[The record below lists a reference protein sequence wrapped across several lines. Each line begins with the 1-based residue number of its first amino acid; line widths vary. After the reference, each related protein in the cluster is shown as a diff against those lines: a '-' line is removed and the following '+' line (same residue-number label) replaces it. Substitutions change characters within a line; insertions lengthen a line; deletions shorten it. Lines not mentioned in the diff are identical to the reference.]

1 MRTNLRPTDPSVL
14 SPSRRRFLGLA
25 GLGVAGGALLP
36 ATANASLMP
45 YGVEHVNTT
54 PLRFAVITDTHADVV
69 LPDRSKDLHR
79 MLTVA
84 QGMNPD
90 FVLHCGDITDYGVDD
105 EFALYRSSIPATLWD
120 RMHHVPGNHESRWNP
135 DAFETYRR
143 YFGPEWS
150 SFEQHGLRVV
160 GLAPMQLL
168 QEPGLFGADGLD
180 HVSRALRGH
189 DVPTAMFLHYPLAA
203 DNYYVNDTEDFL
215 DRIAGHRVRAIF
227 AGHIHRQQVAAF
239 NGLTQVAMRNT
250 FAIPSFYWVER
261 TADGSRLD
269 VTEIAVPATGSPTST
284 PVTTIPLGRT
294 GPGETLAPSHA
305 AVHTTREAITV
316 SAAYKTAPTQVLAQ
330 VYPQNVFSGSNA
342 GTWIPLTKNGN
353 TWQGDLTATALPPGE
368 HRVQLR
374 AIGNDGAAFD
384 RTLATTLDASTSPGS
399 APDTPQG
406 GAAASTRLGAAAAS
420 SRQGPAVSWTAKLD
434 GAIQGALLSTP
445 DGFVAATA
453 AGQVQAFTTRG
464 RSITR
469 RWQRALGAVHRAP
482 ALMDRTVLVPSADH
496 RLYALDAANGTT
508 AWSTN
513 LHAPVLSTPLVTK
526 VDGQHRILVSAG
538 GRLHCL
544 DSRGRV
550 LWSGELHGLFAGRV
564 ACDGNRVFAGG
575 GDGKARAFD
584 ARTGAELW
592 AVSITNKTTPYQQL
606 IYGAWSD
613 ELDLLPDG
621 SVLVATVSAALAL
634 DPATGAVRWQKPGSY
649 IYTPSRVT
657 AYGLLLIDEQG
668 NVVMT
673 DPATGATRWTIRP
686 VLRAFESGPAL
697 SRDGKTA
704 WLVGTTGL
712 LTRIDLAT
720 GTAEPVLQVSKANT
734 FSTPTLIADRTL
746 VIGFQ
751 DGVLRGVTGL

>member
-1 MRTNLRPTDPSVL
+1 VRTNLRPTDPSAFL
-14 SPSRRRFLGLA
+14 SPTRRRFLGLA
-25 GLGVAGGALLP
+25 GLGLAGGALLP
-36 ATANASLMP
+36 ATASATPTP
-45 YGVEHVNTT
+45 YGVDRFDTT
-54 PLRFAVITDTHADVV
+54 PLRFAVVTDTHADVV
-69 LPDRSKDLHR
+69 LPDRSKDLTR

-84 QGMNPD
+84 QGMHPD

-105 EFALYRSSIPATLWD
+105 EFALYRSSIPAGLWD
-120 RMHHVPGNHESRWNP
+120 RMHHVPGNHEARWNP

-150 SFEQHGLRVV
+150 SFELHGLRVA
-160 GLAPMQLL
+160 GLAPMQLF
-168 QEPGLFGADGLD
+168 QEPGLFGPDGLD
-180 HVSRALRGH
+180 HVSRALRGN

-261 TADGSRLD
+261 SADGSRLD
-269 VTEIAVPATGSPTST
+269 VTEIAVPAAGSPTST

-294 GPGETLAPSHA
+294 GPGEALEPSHTS
-305 AVHTTREAITV
+305 VHASREAITV
-316 SAAYKTAPTQVLAQ
+316 SAAFKTAPTQVLAQ

-342 GTWIPLTKNGN
+342 GTWVPLTRGHGN
-353 TWQGDLTATALPPGE
+353 TWQGDLNATALPAGE
-368 HRVQLR
+368 QRVQLR

-384 RTLATTLDASTSPGS
+384 RTLTTKLKLDTSGS
-399 APDTPQG
+399 ASSAK
-406 GAAASTRLGAAAAS
+406 GA
-420 SRQGPAVSWTAKLD
+420 AVSWTAKLD
-434 GAIQGALLSTP
+434 GAIQGALLPTS

-453 AGQVQAFTTRG
+453 AGQVQAFSAHG

-469 RWQRALGAVHRAP
+469 RWQRTVGAVHRAP

-496 RLYALDAANGTT
+496 RLYALDASKGSIT
-508 AWSTN
+508 WSAN

-526 VDGQHRILVSAG
+526 VDGQHRVLVSAG
-538 GRLHCL
+538 GRLYCL

-564 ACDGNRVFAGG
+564 ACDGQRVFAGG

-634 DPATGAVRWQKPGSY
+634 DPTSGAVRWQKSGSY

-668 NVVMT
+668 NVVMA
-673 DPATGATRWTIRP
+673 DPATGATRWTVRP
-686 VLRAFESGPAL
+686 VLRAFEAGPAL
-697 SRDGKTA
+697 SRDGRTA

-712 LTRIDLAT
+712 LTRIDLAS
-720 GTAEPVLQVSKANT
+720 GSAEPVLQVSKANT
-734 FSTPTLIADRTL
+734 FSTPVLVADRTL

>member
-1 MRTNLRPTDPSVL
+1 MRTNNS
-14 SPSRRRFLGLA
+14 SSIEQPSRRRVLGAAGLGLA
-25 GLGVAGGALLP
+25 AGALLP
-36 ATANASLMP
+36 ATAAAAVP
-45 YGVEHVNTT
+45 GTAEQTQPPERFDAT

-69 LPDRSKDLHR
+69 LPERSKDLTR

-84 QGMNPD
+84 QGMHPD
-90 FVLHCGDITDYGVDD
+90 FVLHCGDITDYGADD
-105 EFALYRSSIPATLWD
+105 EFALYRSSVPAGLWD
-120 RMHHVPGNHESRWNP
+120 RVHHVPGNHESRWNP

-143 YFGPEWS
+143 YFGSEWS
-150 SFEQHGLRVV
+150 SFELHGLRVV
-160 GLAPMQLL
+160 GLAPMQLF

-180 HVSRALRGH
+180 HVSRALRGREL
-189 DVPTAMFLHYPLAA
+189 PTAMFLHYPLGA

-284 PVTTIPLGRT
+284 AVTTIPLGRT
-294 GPGETLAPSHA
+294 GPGEALEPSHT

-316 SAAYKTAPTQVLAQ
+316 SATFRTAPTQVLAQ
-330 VYPQNVFSGSNA
+330 VYPQNVFSGGNA
-342 GTWIPLTKNGN
+342 GTWVPLTKKAN
-353 TWQGDLTATALPPGE
+353 TWQADLTTTALPPGE
-368 HRVQLR
+368 HRIQLR
-374 AIGNDGAAFD
+374 AIGNDTATFD
-384 RTLATTLDASTSPGS
+384 RTLTTKLTAKE
-399 APDTPQG
+399 A
-406 GAAASTRLGAAAAS
+406 
-420 SRQGPAVSWTAKLD
+420 AVSWTAKLD
-434 GAIQGALLSTP
+434 GAIQGTLLPTS

-453 AGQVQAFTTRG
+453 GGQVQAFTARG
-464 RSITR
+464 RSISR
-469 RWQRALGAVHRAP
+469 RWQRTVGAVHRAP
-482 ALMDRTVLVPSADH
+482 ALMDRTILVPSADH
-496 RLYALDAANGTT
+496 CLYALDASRGSTV
-508 AWSTN
+508 WSTN
-513 LHAPVLSTPLVTK
+513 LRAPVLSTPLVTK

-538 GRLHCL
+538 GSLHCL

-550 LWSGELHGLFAGRV
+550 LWSGDVHSLFAGRV
-564 ACDGNRVFAGG
+564 ACDGDRVYAGG
-575 GDGKARAFD
+575 GDGNARAFD
-584 ARTGAELW
+584 ARTGKELW
-592 AVSITNKTTPYQQL
+592 SVPITTKTTPYQQL

-621 SVLVATVSAALAL
+621 SVLVATVSSAMAL

-668 NVVMT
+668 NVVMA
-673 DPATGATRWTIRP
+673 DPATGATRWTVRP
-686 VLRAFESGPAL
+686 VLRAFEAGPAL

-734 FSTPTLIADRTL
+734 FSTPVLIADRTL

>member
-1 MRTNLRPTDPSVL
+1 
-14 SPSRRRFLGLA
+14 
-25 GLGVAGGALLP
+25 
-36 ATANASLMP
+36 MP
-45 YGVEHVNTT
+45 YGVKPLNTT

-69 LPDRSKDLHR
+69 LPDRSKDLNR

-84 QGMNPD
+84 QGLNPD

-105 EFALYRSSIPATLWD
+105 EFALYRSSVPVGLWD
-120 RMHHVPGNHESRWNP
+120 RMHHVPGNHEARWSP

-160 GLAPMQLL
+160 GLAPMQLF

-180 HVSRALRGH
+180 HVSRALRGQ
-189 DVPTAMFLHYPLAA
+189 DVPTAMFLHYPLGA

-294 GPGETLAPSHA
+294 GPGETLEPSH
-305 AVHTTREAITV
+305 TTIRTTQEAITV
-316 SAAYKTAPTQVLAQ
+316 SAAFKTAPTQVLAQ

-342 GTWIPLTKNGN
+342 GTWVPLTKKAN
-353 TWQGDLTATALPPGE
+353 TWQADLTATALPPGE

-384 RTLATTLDASTSPGS
+384 RTLTTTLKRGAKVSPGS
-399 APDTPQG
+399 AQG
-406 GAAASTRLGAAAAS
+406 AVAS
-420 SRQGPAVSWTAKLD
+420 SAVTGGPATSTVAEATVTWTAKLD
-434 GAIQGALLSTP
+434 GSIQGALLPTS

-453 AGQVQAFTTRG
+453 GGQVQAFATHG
-464 RSITR
+464 RSIAR
-469 RWQRALGAVHRAP
+469 RWHRTVGAVHRAP

-496 RLYALDAANGTT
+496 RLYALDASKGSTT
-508 AWSTN
+508 WSTN

-526 VDGQHRILVSAG
+526 IDGRHRILVTAG
-538 GRLHCL
+538 GRLYCL
-544 DSRGRV
+544 DDRGRV

-564 ACDGNRVFAGG
+564 ACDGERVYAGG

-592 AVSITNKTTPYQQL
+592 AVSITNKATPYQLL

-649 IYTPSRVT
+649 IYTPSHLT
-657 AYGLLLIDEQG
+657 AYGLLLTDEQG

-673 DPATGATRWTIRP
+673 DPMTGATRWTIRP

-734 FSTPTLIADRTL
+734 FSTPVLLADRTL